1 MDNKV
6 YKFRIRYEKKGDL
19 TKLSHLETI
28 SLFRK
33 VILEEGWQFYSAKR
47 AENQPRMSFGNAL
60 SAEYE
65 SECEYVDIF
74 LIQKVLEKELFSSF
88 KKHNIIVLDVKKIPF
103 NFPSIES
110 LTSVVEY
117 EVSGKFET
125 DEKSLNKFLNKKEI
139 QIKREKEDKTIEF
152 DAKEQIISMVL
163 KGNKILIRL
172 KLVATVNVKV
182 EELFFSWLGENKE
195 LKIVKK
201 NIFWQNSN
209 GELRIL

>member
-1 MDNKV
+1 
-6 YKFRIRYEKKGDL
+6 
-19 TKLSHLETI
+19 
-28 SLFRK
+28 
-33 VILEEGWQFYSAKR
+33 
-47 AENQPRMSFGNAL
+47 
-60 SAEYE
+60 
-65 SECEYVDIF
+65 
-74 LIQKVLEKELFSSF
+74 
-88 KKHNIIVLDVKKIPF
+88 
-103 NFPSIES
+103 S

-201 NIFWQNSN
+201 NIYWQNSN